1 MNMKSIAN
9 ILFALIFLAA
19 CGKTAE
25 HSDHDHD
32 SAEADGESP
41 NEALYNQ
48 VMDVH
53 DEVMPRMEDIY
64 TLKKNLQEQIANTPD
79 MVVERKQ
86 QLEAIISNLD
96 SASNA
101 MMDWMHKFEPL
112 PDSVDQEKAR
122 EYLESEIERIKKVK
136 ELMNE
141 SIEKAEAEVKKN

>member
-1 MNMKSIAN
+1 MKSISK
-9 ILFALIFLAA
+9 ILFAVLLLTA
-19 CGKTAE
+19 CGKPAE
-25 HSDHDHD
+25 HSGHDHD
-32 SAEADGESP
+32 SSESDSP

-53 DEVMPRMEDIY
+53 DEVMPKMEDIY
-64 TLKKNLQEQIANTPD
+64 KLKKDLQEQIATTPD

-86 QLEAIISNLD
+86 QLEAMISNLD
-96 SASNA
+96 SANNA
-101 MMDWMHKFEPL
+101 MMDWMHKFNPL

-141 SIEKAEAEVKKN
+141 SIEKAESEAKKN

>member
-1 MNMKSIAN
+1 MKSISK
-9 ILFALIFLAA
+9 ILFAALLLVS
-19 CGKTAE
+19 CGKSAE
-25 HSDHDHD
+25 HSSNDD
-32 SAEADGESP
+32 SGSTEGDSP

-48 VMDVH
+48 AMDVH
-53 DEVMPRMEDIY
+53 DEVMPKMEDIY
-64 TLKKNLQEQIANTPD
+64 KLKKDIQEQIANTPD

-96 SASNA
+96 SANNA
-101 MMDWMHKFEPL
+101 MMEWMHKFNPL

-141 SIEKAEAEVKKN
+141 SIEKAEAEVKEN

>member
-1 MNMKSIAN
+1 MKSITN
-9 ILFALIFLAA
+9 FLFALILLTA

-32 SAEADGESP
+32 SASTDGENP

-48 VMDVH
+48 AMDVH
-53 DEVMPRMEDIY
+53 DEVMPKMEEIY
-64 TLKKNLQEQIANTPD
+64 KLKKDLQEQIANTPD

-96 SASNA
+96 SANNA
-101 MMDWMHKFEPL
+101 MMEWMHKFNPL
-112 PDSVDQEKAR
+112 PDSVGQEKAR

-141 SIEKAEAEVKKN
+141 SIEKAEAEAKKN

>member
-1 MNMKSIAN
+1 MKSIFN
-9 ILFALIFLAA
+9 ILFIALLLTS
-19 CGKTAE
+19 CGKSAE
-25 HSDHDHD
+25 HSSHDHD
-32 SAEADGESP
+32 SSSTEGDSP

-48 VMDVH
+48 AMDVH
-53 DEVMPRMEDIY
+53 DEVMPKLEDIY
-64 TLKKNLQEQIANTPD
+64 KLKKDLQEQIANTPD

-96 SASNA
+96 SANNA
-101 MMDWMHKFEPL
+101 MMEWMHKFNPL

>member
-1 MNMKSIAN
+1 MKSIAN
-9 ILFALIFLAA
+9 VLFAFTLLVA

-25 HSDHDHD
+25 QSDHDHD
-32 SAEADGESP
+32 STEADSESP

-64 TLKKNLQEQIANTPD
+64 KLKKDLQEQIANTPD

-96 SASNA
+96 SANNA

-112 PDSVDQEKAR
+112 PDSIDQEKAR

-141 SIEKAEAEVKKN
+141 SIEKAEAEVKTN